1 MSEHHRKLA
10 NMYLGAPINALYA
23 PTITIQEGSAEVSI
37 EVKPT
42 FFHSA
47 GALHGSVYFKLL
59 DDACFFAAASR
70 VEDVMVLTVS
80 FTTYITRPVTGGSLI
95 ARGRVVHGGK
105 SLLLAESVVSD
116 ASGVEVARGNGSFLR
131 SKNALGPELGYR

>member
-59 DDACFFAAASR
+59 DDACFFAAASL
-70 VEDVMVLTVS
+70 VEDAFVLTVS
-80 FTTYITRPVTGGSLI
+80 FTTYITRPVHGGTLT
-95 ARGRVVHGGK
+95 ARGRVVHGGR
-105 SLLLAESVVSD
+105 SLLIAEAVVSD
-116 ASGVEVARGNGSFLR
+116 TSGKEVARGSGSFTR
-131 SKNALGPELGYR
+131 SQIQLTPELGYR